1 MLTKS
6 LKYALA
12 YYLQPNFTKKCS
24 FFPDCCSYDLNTVGY
39 TQWVHLFKWARKRH
53 AKMTNISLS
62 QLKPLLIL

>member
-6 LKYALA
+6 VKYALA
-12 YYLQPNFTKKCS
+12 YYLQQNFTKKCS
-24 FFPDCCSYDLNTVGY
+24 CFPDCCHLNTVGY